1 MKECKET
8 HTCHSAQTQF
18 EMDQR
23 PQHKA
28 RYTEHDCLRQ
38 GFYCYD
44 KAPGPKTLA
53 GDRVDLAHTST
64 YNSSSRKVRTGTQA
78 GEGPGNRSCCRSPGR
93 VLPTDCSSWLLCFLT
108 EARTTTPSM
117 ALSECAG
124 LSPIYH

>member
-1 MKECKET
+1 MQSHSSLQIFKGQFPASFVSSASGVSSDGWLDVKECKET

-28 RYTEHDCLRQ
+28 RYTEHECLRQ

-53 GDRVDLAHTST
+53 GDSLTWLTLPHTIHHQG
-64 YNSSSRKVRTGTQA
+64 K
-78 GEGPGNRSCCRSPGR
+78 
-93 VLPTDCSSWLLCFLT
+93 
-108 EARTTTPSM
+108 
-117 ALSECAG
+117 
-124 LSPIYH
+124 